1 MIFKLER
8 TLEKGNLET
17 LKLQDIK
24 KQECFFQ

>member
-8 TLEKGNLET
+8 TLEKESLEM